1 VLACSFGSLFESK
14 RAQSLRKVCP
24 SRNPHCGAPD
34 HYVISFLGN
43 VASLPILGMK
53 QPCWGTDSGH
63 HAVGD
68 CLERKTVCAVI

>member
-43 VASLPILGMK
+43 VASLPILGVK
-53 QPCWGTDSGH
+53 QSFWGTDSGH
-63 HAVGD
+63 HSVED
-68 CLERKTVCAVI
+68 YLDTKTVCAVI